1 MTATEHF
8 GELVLAPDHILAHG
22 HRMGHGAGVIF
33 LGGFH
38 SDMTGQNATHL
49 SAWAGERGRP
59 FLRFD
64 YRGHRRSSGRFQDC
78 CIGDWLADSL
88 AVLDRLTSGPQVL
101 VGSSMG
107 GWIAMLIAR
116 ARPERVRGLLLLAP
130 APDFPTRLILPA
142 LPDAARV
149 ALEREGVWARPS
161 AYSDDAWP
169 LTRHLIEE
177 SRAHAVLDGPPIP
190 VNGPVHIL
198 HGDQDPDV
206 PWQHGLLAKDVLQ
219 AEELVFHLLKGGDHR
234 LSDPVALDIQT
245 RILGGLL
252 GKVHSAG

>member
-1 MTATEHF
+1 MTTPEHF
-8 GELVLAPDHILAHG
+8 GELVLGPDHILAHG
-22 HRMGHGAGVIF
+22 HRQGQGTGVVF

-38 SDMTGQNATHL
+38 SDMTGQKASHL
-49 SAWAGERGRP
+49 SAWAGARGRP

-64 YRGHRRSSGRFQDC
+64 YRGHGRSSGRFQDG

-88 AVLDRLTSGPQVL
+88 AVLDQLTAGPQVL

-107 GWIAMLIAR
+107 GWMAMLLAR
-116 ARPERVRGLLLLAP
+116 ARPERIKGLLLLAP

-142 LPDAARV
+142 LPPEAHDALARD
-149 ALEREGVWARPS
+149 GVWARPS

-177 SRAHAVLDGPPIP
+177 ARAHVVLDGPPIA
-190 VNGPVHIL
+190 VDGPVHIL

-206 PWQHGLLAKDVLQ
+206 PWQHGLLAKDALE

-252 GKVHSAG
+252 GKVDSAG